1 MRQRIQKQQKPTSQ
15 WHLRQIAGGLTDID
29 LLIQAWRLQHGALF
43 TGSGQ
48 TARVILQTL
57 YDQGVIDGN
66 HFESV
71 TEASKCLNEI
81 HHNLRLTLGPV
92 APPTDVLPPGLH
104 KFMLQRFDFPDETHF
119 QHHFDVSISRVLR
132 AINEY
137 LSSVERT
144 Q

>member
-1 MRQRIQKQQKPTSQ
+1 MRQRIQKRQKPASQ

-43 TGSGQ
+43 SGSGQ

-57 YDQGVIDGN
+57 YDQDLIDGICYEN
-66 HFESV
+66 M

-81 HHNLRLTLGPV
+81 HHSLRLTLGPA
-92 APPTDVLPPGLH
+92 APATDSLPNGLH
-104 KFMLQRFDFPDETHF
+104 KFMLQRFDFPDETQF
-119 QHHFDVSISRVLR
+119 QHHFNVSVSTVVQ

-137 LSSVERT
+137 LRSAEKAS
-144 Q
+144 